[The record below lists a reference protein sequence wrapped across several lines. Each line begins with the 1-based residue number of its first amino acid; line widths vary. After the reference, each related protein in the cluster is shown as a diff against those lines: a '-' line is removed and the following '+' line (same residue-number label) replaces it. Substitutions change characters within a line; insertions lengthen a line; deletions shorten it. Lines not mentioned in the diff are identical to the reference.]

1 MKDKNLHFLTGT
13 GTGSL
18 LGLSS
23 PPRPLTSA
31 WTSAGGTRSLNKRFL
46 ESDKMRHAAK
56 WSIDVTMRDRPTDR
70 QTDIQTD
77 VLQELLELPL
87 ATKNLIFLPI
97 FSSEP
102 SKQPLPPG
110 PLALSNT

>member
-70 QTDIQTD
+70 QTDRQTD
-77 VLQELLELPL
+77 GLQELLE
-87 ATKNLIFLPI
+87 
-97 FSSEP
+97 
-102 SKQPLPPG
+102 
-110 PLALSNT
+110 